1 MHTFYFRE
9 MFRSFRQ
16 HRGIAITAI
25 FSLAAALTLGGM
37 FVLLSWNAHL
47 AIEDVG
53 DRREMV
59 VYLNDDVTAAQRDV
73 LIGRIHDLY
82 GSVTYVNKEQ
92 AWKEFTAQVGD
103 ATLLESVTDNPLP
116 ASLRVKLK
124 PQLLTPESMEATAR
138 QISGFPEV
146 EDVRYGAE
154 WVRRLDTISHMLFAI
169 TVSVLAM
176 VGLAV
181 LLIVYT
187 TIRFTV
193 LARRQQVEIMARLG
207 ATGRFIATP
216 FVLEALTEALLGG
229 LIALGILFAAQQL
242 LAARLMSGIAFLPW
256 TGIAAFLGGVLVLA
270 LLSGLVALGRVL
282 RSVGP

>member
-1 MHTFYFRE
+1 MHVFYFHE

-16 HRGIAITAI
+16 HRGVAITAI
-25 FSLAAALTLGGM
+25 FSLAAALTLGGL
-37 FVLLSWNAHL
+37 FVLLSWNAHV
-47 AIEDVG
+47 AIEEVG

-59 VYLNDDVTAAQRDV
+59 VYLNDDVSATERDV

-92 AWKEFTAQVGD
+92 AWKDFTAQIGD
-103 ATLLESVTDNPLP
+103 ATLLESVGDNPLP

-124 PQLLTPESMEATAR
+124 PQLLTPEGMEATAR

-154 WVRRLDTISHMLFAI
+154 WVRRLDTITRMLVVV
-169 TVSVLAM
+169 TLSVLAL

-207 ATGRFIATP
+207 ATDRFIATP
-216 FVLEALTEALLGG
+216 FVIEALAEALIAGV
-229 LIALGILFAAQQL
+229 IALGILFGAQQV
-242 LAARLMSGIAFLPW
+242 LAAKLIAGITFLPW
-256 TGIAAFLGGVLVLA
+256 TGAVAFLGGVLLLA
-270 LLSGLVALGRVL
+270 LLSGLLALGRVL